1 MLAIAPFNESKK
13 SLLFDYAFIDILY
26 LCRKVNKM
34 KRIFII
40 DWWLIFVFA
49 ITAYSGFELHI
60 AGHFSTHEVWHNWAV
75 CHTLA
80 SLAFI
85 VLGVLHI
92 QTHRGWYKSLISE
105 GIGKKSRITIWLS
118 FIYLIV
124 SITGIVLLSIK
135 GGNTDIGLWHYKMGI
150 VLTIIGVGHFI
161 KRFPILR
168 KSIGK

>member
-1 MLAIAPFNESKK
+1 M
-13 SLLFDYAFIDILY
+13 DYISYLY
-26 LCRKVNKM
+26 PKLSKM

-40 DWWLIFVFA
+40 DWWLALAFA

-80 SLAFI
+80 SLTFI
-85 VLGVLHI
+85 ILGVLHI
-92 QTHRGWYKSLISE
+92 QSHWGWYKSLISK
-105 GIGKKSRITIWLS
+105 GLGKKSRITIWLS

-135 GGNTDIGLWHYKMGI
+135 GANTDIGLWHYRIGI
-150 VLTIIGVGHFI
+150 VLTIICVGHFI

-168 KSIGK
+168 KSISK

>member
-1 MLAIAPFNESKK
+1 MIM
-13 SLLFDYAFIDILY
+13 DYISYLY
-26 LCRKVNKM
+26 PKLSKM

-40 DWWLIFVFA
+40 DWWLLLAFA

-80 SLAFI
+80 SLTFI
-85 VLGVLHI
+85 ILGVLHI
-92 QTHRGWYKSLISE
+92 QSHWGWYKSLISK
-105 GIGKKSRITIWLS
+105 GIGKKSRITILLS
-118 FIYLIV
+118 LIYLIV

-135 GGNTDIGLWHYKMGI
+135 GANTDIGLWHYKIGI
-150 VLTIIGVGHFI
+150 VLTIICVGHFI

-168 KSIGK
+168 KSISK